1 MSEFDTT
8 EEDLRP
14 TFVVVWESTI
24 GREKE
29 DGSQHDPVNLSFI
42 TTIRA
47 ADKEE
52 AQNGLL
58 TYSDPTFVLRVQ
70 RIEELDEDM
79 SRDELIAL
87 LEHNTV
93 FNIPEKRGE
102 PVKADRD

>member
-1 MSEFDTT
+1 MIED
-8 EEDLRP
+8 EEDMRP

-29 DGSQHDPVNLSFI
+29 DGSQHDPVYLSFVS
-42 TTIRA
+42 TVRA
-47 ADKEE
+47 ESKEA
-52 AQNGLL
+52 AQSAVL
-58 TYSDPTFVLRVQ
+58 TYSDPTFILRVQ
-70 RIEELDEDM
+70 RIEQLEEDM

-93 FNIPEKRGE
+93 FNIPEVRGE